1 MDDEDSDCSE
11 DEILRLI
18 IEEDIADERQFTEDL
33 LLFGMYHE
41 TYFNKSK
48 KRKTVE
54 SGHDWVMRNL
64 ADRVQCYNMFRM
76 SRESF
81 DRLHDLLVQSYG
93 LKSTSKSSSVEALG
107 MFLWMVGAPQSVR
120 QAENRLERSLETVHH
135 NFDKVLKCI
144 IKLAADIIK
153 LLDPEFRTM
162 HRRLQN
168 PRFFPHFNNCIGAID
183 GTHIPVVVPSNKV
196 VQHLCRK
203 GFTTQNVLAVCDF
216 DLRFTFVLAG
226 WPGSVH
232 DMRVFNDATDK
243 YKDMFP
249 HPPPGKFYLV
259 DSGYP
264 NRPGYLAPYKGTKY
278 HLLEFRQGPMPKGMK
293 ETFNFA
299 HSSLK
304 NCVERSFGVLKMK
317 WRILLKVPS
326 YPIPKQSQIIVA
338 CMALHNFIRESHME
352 DEDFARCDRD
362 ENYVPHEASTSEP
375 QQHNTQTRDED
386 TNMNAFRDQI
396 ASSLYNRT

>member
-1 MDDEDSDCSE
+1 
-11 DEILRLI
+11 
-18 IEEDIADERQFTEDL
+18 
-33 LLFGMYHE
+33 
-41 TYFNKSK
+41 
-48 KRKTVE
+48 
-54 SGHDWVMRNL
+54 MRNL
-64 ADRVQCYNMFRM
+64 ADSVQCYNMFRM
-76 SRESF
+76 SRELF

-120 QAENRLERSLETVHH
+120 QAENRLERSLETVHR

-144 IKLAADIIK
+144 IKLATDIIK
-153 LLDPEFRTM
+153 PLDPEFRTM

-183 GTHIPVVVPSNKV
+183 GTHIPVVVSSNKV

-243 YKDMFP
+243 YKDKFP

-264 NRPGYLAPYKGTKY
+264 NRPGYLSPYKGTKY
-278 HLLEFRQGPMPKGMK
+278 HLPEFRQGPMPKGMK

-299 HSSLK
+299 HASLR

-326 YPIPKQSQIIVA
+326 YPMPK
-338 CMALHNFIRESHME
+338 
-352 DEDFARCDRD
+352 
-362 ENYVPHEASTSEP
+362 
-375 QQHNTQTRDED
+375 
-386 TNMNAFRDQI
+386 
-396 ASSLYNRT
+396 